1 VLFFCPGVDGIKSYG
16 LVQRLNTLKAKKGW
30 KQNMEENNKTL
41 TDQEQN
47 KSSESG
53 ESTNI
58 DKSEDQA
65 EEKKYTDTD
74 LDRIID
80 RKFAKWQSEKQK
92 EVDEAKRLTEMDAQ
106 QKAEYQRDQ
115 LQKQL
120 DELKHANAKNEM
132 TGTARNMLS
141 ESGIHAQDEL
151 LSCLVTDNA
160 ESTKAAIDSFTKLF
174 NAAVESAVTERLKS
188 PTPKMGG
195 KSRMTKEQIFKIK
208 DKTTRL
214 KAIQDNIDL
223 FN

>member
-1 VLFFCPGVDGIKSYG
+1 
-16 LVQRLNTLKAKKGW
+16 
-30 KQNMEENNKTL
+30 MEENNEIL
-41 TDQEQN
+41 TDQEQD
-47 KSSESG
+47 KPSGSE
-53 ESTNI
+53 ESTKAT
-58 DKSEDQA
+58 DKGKNQA
-65 EEKKYTDTD
+65 EEKKYTDAD

-80 RKFAKWQSEKQK
+80 RKFAKWKSEKQK
-92 EVDEAKRLTEMDAQ
+92 EVDEAKRLAEMDAQ

>member
-1 VLFFCPGVDGIKSYG
+1 
-16 LVQRLNTLKAKKGW
+16 
-30 KQNMEENNKTL
+30 MEENNEIL
-41 TDQEQN
+41 TDQEQD
-47 KSSESG
+47 KPSGSE
-53 ESTNI
+53 ESTKAT
-58 DKSEDQA
+58 DKGKNQA
-65 EEKKYTDTD
+65 EEKKYTDAD

-80 RKFAKWQSEKQK
+80 RKFAKWKSEKQK

-160 ESTKAAIDSFTKLF
+160 ESTKAAIDSFTKLL

-195 KSRMTKEQIFKIK
+195 KSRMTKE
-208 DKTTRL
+208 
-214 KAIQDNIDL
+214 
-223 FN
+223 

>member
-1 VLFFCPGVDGIKSYG
+1 
-16 LVQRLNTLKAKKGW
+16 
-30 KQNMEENNKTL
+30 MEENNEIL
-41 TDQEQN
+41 TDQEQD
-47 KSSESG
+47 KPSGSE
-53 ESTNI
+53 ESTKAT
-58 DKSEDQA
+58 DKGKNQA
-65 EEKKYTDTD
+65 EEKKYTDAD

-80 RKFAKWQSEKQK
+80 RKFAKWKSEKQK

-141 ESGIHAQDEL
+141 EAGIHAQDEL

>member
-1 VLFFCPGVDGIKSYG
+1 
-16 LVQRLNTLKAKKGW
+16 
-30 KQNMEENNKTL
+30 MEEDNKVL

-47 KSSESG
+47 KPSEPG
-53 ESTNI
+53 EDTKDT
-58 DKSEDQA
+58 DKVKNQA
-65 EEKKYTDTD
+65 EEKKYTDAD

-80 RKFAKWQSEKQK
+80 RKFAKWKSEKQK

-208 DKTTRL
+208 DKSTRL

>member
-1 VLFFCPGVDGIKSYG
+1 
-16 LVQRLNTLKAKKGW
+16 
-30 KQNMEENNKTL
+30 MEENNEIL
-41 TDQEQN
+41 TDQEQD
-47 KSSESG
+47 KPSGSE
-53 ESTNI
+53 ESTKAT
-58 DKSEDQA
+58 DKGKNQA
-65 EEKKYTDTD
+65 EEKKYTDAD

-80 RKFAKWQSEKQK
+80 RKFAKWKSEKQK
-92 EVDEAKRLTEMDAQ
+92 EVDEAKRLAEMDAQ

-141 ESGIHAQDEL
+141 EAGIHAQDEL

>member
-1 VLFFCPGVDGIKSYG
+1 
-16 LVQRLNTLKAKKGW
+16 
-30 KQNMEENNKTL
+30 MEENNEIL
-41 TDQEQN
+41 TDQEQD
-47 KSSESG
+47 KPSGSE
-53 ESTNI
+53 ESTKAT
-58 DKSEDQA
+58 DKGKNQA
-65 EEKKYTDTD
+65 EEKKYTDAD

-80 RKFAKWQSEKQK
+80 RKFAKWKSEKQK
-92 EVDEAKRLTEMDAQ
+92 EVDEAKRLAEMDAQ

-141 ESGIHAQDEL
+141 EAGIHAQDEL

-188 PTPKMGG
+188 PTPKLGG